1 MTMLFDT
8 PWHAGGFTF
17 GVGGLGTRGDAVAQA
32 GTHGKGILADDV
44 ELPAEAADEF
54 IYRITTMPPLL
65 TLLRYFDDGGIEAE
79 GPVGVHTGQAER
91 RKNGVV
97 YGTAPFNVIIGGTG
111 VLTGSIT
118 VDDAAPSGV
127 LSPAPPAGLSG
138 GVVMDD
144 AVASGSFGGAPPPA
158 PFMPRRAVTLLYSV
172 LDPTALPD
180 LTSKDPDEE
189 LQLVA
194 DFAPFSSVSAPAW
207 QLSRLGGDDGTEA
220 LVTVGSASIV
230 GGRVTQRVAGG
241 ASGNTYTVRC
251 TAQGPDGQTLIA
263 FGRLPVRTRA

>member
-1 MTMLFDT
+1 MTFRFSA
-8 PWHAGGFTF
+8 PQQPGSFTF
-17 GVGGLGTRGDAVAQA
+17 GPGGLGVRGDAVAQS
-32 GTHGKGILADDV
+32 GTHGQGILAQDV
-44 ELPAEAADEF
+44 TLPAEAADEF
-54 IYRITTMPPLL
+54 AYRITTPPPLL
-65 TLLRYFDDGGIEAE
+65 TLFRWFDDGGVEAE
-79 GPVGVHTGQAER
+79 GPVGLHTGVAEG

-97 YGTAPFNVIIGGTG
+97 YGSAPFFVVVGTA
-111 VLTGSIT
+111 VLAGSIT

-127 LSPAPPAGLSG
+127 LSPAPPAQLSG
-138 GVVMDD
+138 GVVMED
-144 AVASGSFGGAPPPA
+144 AQASGNIGGAPPPA

-180 LTSKDPDEE
+180 LTPKDPDEQ

-194 DFAPFSSVSAPAW
+194 DFAPFVGVTSPAW
-207 QLSRLGGDDGTEA
+207 QLSRLGGDDGTA
-220 LVTVGSASIV
+220 PLTLVGTSSIV

>member
-1 MTMLFDT
+1 MTFRFST
-8 PWHAGGFTF
+8 QRRPGRFTF
-17 GVGGLGTRGDAVAQA
+17 GPGGHGVRGDAVAQN
-32 GTHGKGILADDV
+32 GTHGRGIIADDV
-44 ELPAEAADEF
+44 ELPAEAADHF
-54 IYRITTMPPLL
+54 AYRITTMPPLL
-65 TLLRYFDDGGIEAE
+65 TLFRWFDDGSVEAE
-79 GPVGVHTGQAER
+79 GPVGVHTGVAEG

-97 YGTAPFNVIIGGTG
+97 YGSAPFYVVIGGG
-111 VLTGSIT
+111 VLAGSIT
-118 VDDAAPSGV
+118 VDDAVPSGV
-127 LSPAPPAGLSG
+127 LSPAPPAQLTG

-144 AVASGSFGGAPPPA
+144 AQASGSIGGAPPPV

-180 LTSKDPDEE
+180 LTSKDPEE
-189 LQLVA
+189 ALNLVA
-194 DFAPFSSVSAPAW
+194 DFAPFAGVTSPVWSLA
-207 QLSRLGGDDGTEA
+207 RLGGDDGTEP
-220 LVTVGSASIV
+220 LVTEGPSSIV

>member
-8 PWHAGGFTF
+8 PWHTGGFAF
-17 GVGGLGTRGDAVAQA
+17 GVAGLGTRGDAVAQQ

-44 ELPAEAADEF
+44 ALPGEAADEF
-54 IYRITTMPPLL
+54 IYRITTLPPLL
-65 TLLRYFDDGGIEAE
+65 TLLNYFDDGGIEAE
-79 GPVGVHTGQAER
+79 GPVGLHTGQAER

-97 YGTAPFNVIIGGTG
+97 YGTAAFNVLIGTMG
-111 VLTGSIT
+111 
-118 VDDAAPSGV
+118 A
-127 LSPAPPAGLSG
+127 
-138 GVVMDD
+138 
-144 AVASGSFGGAPPPA
+144 APPPPPA
-158 PFMPRRAVTLLYSV
+158 FMPRRAVTLLYSV

-194 DFAPFSSVSAPAW
+194 DFAPFTSVSSPAW
-207 QLSRLGGDDGTEA
+207 QLTRVGGDDGTA
-220 LVTVGSASIV
+220 PLVVVGAASMS

-251 TAQGPDGQTLIA
+251 TAQGPDGQALIA